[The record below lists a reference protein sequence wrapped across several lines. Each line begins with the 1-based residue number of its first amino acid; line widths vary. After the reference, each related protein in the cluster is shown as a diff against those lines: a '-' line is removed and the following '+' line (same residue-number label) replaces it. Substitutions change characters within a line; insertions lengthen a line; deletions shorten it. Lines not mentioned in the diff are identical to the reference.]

1 MTRSELRD
9 QLKMEPAEM
18 EILLHLARNVEVG
31 IPVPPAVYAEV
42 TALNTEYSNA
52 LDYLH
57 CKRYITPEG
66 GFTFSLTLLGKE
78 VAERFE
84 ALPA

>member
-9 QLKMEPAEM
+9 QLKMEPPEM

-31 IPVPPAVYAEV
+31 IPVPSAVYAEV
-42 TALNTEYSNA
+42 TALNTEYSRS
-52 LDYLH
+52 LDFLH
-57 CKRYITPEG
+57 CRRYIAPEG
-66 GFTFSLTLLGKE
+66 GFKFSLTLLGKE